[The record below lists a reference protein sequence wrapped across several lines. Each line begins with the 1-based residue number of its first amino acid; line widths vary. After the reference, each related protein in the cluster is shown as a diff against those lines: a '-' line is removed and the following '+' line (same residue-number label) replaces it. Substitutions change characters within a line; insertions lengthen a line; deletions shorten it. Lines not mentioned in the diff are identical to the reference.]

1 MARPCQL
8 SSDALA
14 ALSARSNSWPTSLVV
29 AVGRALH
36 DLGVR
41 TEGCVV
47 DERPAVH
54 VTEIDARLDSVT
66 KSFQAATRI
75 CPIEAQVEREVVAS
89 AGADD
94 EKRHVVLS
102 RHLGDESLGAIT
114 ARHTEEIG
122 IWQGTPGTSTLNVL
136 FPAFAFNKVTRFAM
150 ALTDSSRS
158 AFSDDRTISKLDTRP
173 DPVARS
179 EDLARNR
186 RGIAELRSISPA
198 ALSDGGRRRLP
209 GGLPGAT
216 ATAGPSGGS
225 GRAVVAGWLLAVP
238 LLVDRI
244 GDLLVVVYLLL
255 LGTFFLA
262 LAGLDPGSAFGGM
275 GASREVTVAALA
287 EPTLAVAIFALAR
300 SAGSTNLGEIAA
312 RTTADPLSAVSP
324 GHLLAFAALFIVMLA
339 ETGRLPVDNPATH
352 LELTMIHEAMVLEY
366 SGRYLAL
373 IEWAA
378 ALKLLVFF
386 ALLGNL
392 FVPWGLARAFTLEA
406 VMTAAGVFAVK
417 VVVLAVAVAV
427 LETRVA
433 KLRLF
438 RVPEL
443 LSASFVL
450 ALLAVTSSFL
460 LR

>member
-1 MARPCQL
+1 MTADVMVAATQGL
-8 SSDALA
+8 LALFLA
-14 ALSARSNSWPTSLVV
+14 PGVVGLV
-29 AVGRALH
+29 RWLK
-36 DLGVR
+36 
-41 TEGCVV
+41 
-47 DERPAVH
+47 
-54 VTEIDARLDSVT
+54 ARL
-66 KSFQAATRI
+66 Q
-75 CPIEAQVEREVVAS
+75 
-89 AGADD
+89 
-94 EKRHVVLS
+94 
-102 RHLGDESLGAIT
+102 
-114 ARHTEEIG
+114 
-122 IWQGTPGTSTLNVL
+122 
-136 FPAFAFNKVTRFAM
+136 
-150 ALTDSSRS
+150 
-158 AFSDDRTISKLDTRP
+158 
-173 DPVARS
+173 
-179 EDLARNR
+179 NR
-186 RGIAELRSISPA
+186 RGAPPWQPYRELRKLFQKEVVVSRHASWLFHLAPFVVFA
-198 ALSDGGRRRLP
+198 STL
-209 GGLPGAT
+209 
-216 ATAGPSGGS
+216 
-225 GRAVVAGWLLAVP
+225 AVAVIVPVLAVP
-238 LLVDRI
+238 LLVDRV

-312 RTTADPLSAVSP
+312 RTLADPLSALSP

-339 ETGRLPVDNPATH
+339 ETGRLPIDNPATH

-386 ALLGNL
+386 SLLGNL
-392 FVPWGLARAFTLEA
+392 FVPWGLARALTLEA
-406 VMTAAGVFAVK
+406 VMTAVGVFAGK